1 MNEYRLSAEDL
12 DLVPLTPR
20 RPVFQADA
28 KILDQRLDPNSLG
41 YGSDG
46 SAGMDLRACID
57 EPLILQ
63 PGECKLVSSGLSI
76 HLADPGLVG
85 LLLPRSGLGHKHGLV
100 LGNLTGV
107 IDSDYQG
114 PLMMSLWNRGDRAY
128 TIEPMERVA
137 QYVVVPVFGLS
148 LNFVDEFGE
157 KSERGAGG
165 FGSSG
170 RK

>member
-1 MNEYRLSAEDL
+1 MNSSPFGA
-12 DLVPLTPR
+12 PS
-20 RPVFQADA
+20 RPTVNAQAV
-28 KILDQRLDPNSLG
+28 ILDERLTDAMLG
-41 YGSDG
+41 YSSEG

-57 EPLILQ
+57 EPLTLQ
-63 PGECKLVSSGLSI
+63 PGECKLVSSGVSI
-76 HLADPGLVG
+76 HLDDPGLVG

-114 PLMMSLWNRGDRAY
+114 PLMMSLWNRSDRPY

-137 QYVVVPVFGLS
+137 QYAVVPVFGLS
-148 LNFVDEFGE
+148 LNFVDEFGA

-170 RK
+170 K